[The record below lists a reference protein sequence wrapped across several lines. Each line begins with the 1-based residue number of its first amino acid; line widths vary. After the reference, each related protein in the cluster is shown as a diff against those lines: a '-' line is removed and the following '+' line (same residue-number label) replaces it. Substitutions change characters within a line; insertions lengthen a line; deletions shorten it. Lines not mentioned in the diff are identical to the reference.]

1 MYVMSKLKGRFL
13 WPSQK
18 NSTLYIRT
26 RLLHQKGYCCGEHHL
41 SRRLLVEFSK
51 DFKSWLIK
59 SVFNIWNISISYY
72 GISLIGKKYCRQKY
86 NFGLQ
91 RQFQSLLLFN
101 TKVIESVHSENL
113 AEMLIPKIW
122 PFLSWFIRCPGLTFF
137 VHCLIFFYF
146 TWSTSYLPK
155 LCIKGVQFRVF

>member
-1 MYVMSKLKGRFL
+1 MSKLKGRFL

-72 GISLIGKKYCRQKY
+72 GISLIGKKYQAKI
-86 NFGLQ
+86 
-91 RQFQSLLLFN
+91 QFWASG
-101 TKVIESVHSENL
+101 TVKVYHCSIIESVHPENL
-113 AEMLIPKIW
+113 ADAHPNM
-122 PFLSWFIRCPGLTFF
+122 TFPVMIYKVSRF
-137 VHCLIFFYF
+137 NFFRALFDFFFYF